1 MNAANAIT
9 FMKKIASEIT
19 YDVYDSAEE
28 LAVEDLQ
35 LLKEAIKATG
45 TAYAPYS
52 NFHVGAA
59 VLMENG
65 DVVTG
70 SNQENAAY
78 PSGLCAER
86 VALFSASAH
95 YPGIKI
101 KSIAITANFDG
112 DKKLL
117 SVSPCGDC
125 RQVMAEYEHRY
136 NANIR
141 LIMTS
146 ENGKVVVIPNIK
158 TLLPLMFNSENLK
171 K

>member
-1 MNAANAIT
+1 
-9 FMKKIASEIT
+9 MKNVLSEVR
-19 YDVYDSAEE
+19 YELYESVEE
-28 LAVEDLQ
+28 LSQEDRS
-35 LLKEAIKATG
+35 LLEAAIEATE

-65 DVVTG
+65 EVVRG

-86 VALFSASAH
+86 VAVFAAGSH
-95 YPGIKI
+95 YPGVKI
-101 KSIAITANFDG
+101 KAIAITAMFNDSHEP
-112 DKKLL
+112 L

-136 NANIR
+136 GANIR
-141 LIMTS
+141 LIITAG
-146 ENGKVVVIPNIK
+146 NGKVMVIPNTK
-158 TLLPLMFNSENLK
+158 TLLPLMFNAENLK

>member
-1 MNAANAIT
+1 
-9 FMKKIASEIT
+9 MKNIRTEIN
-19 YDVYDSAEE
+19 YELFDSANE
-28 LAVEDLQ
+28 LPAEDQ
-35 LLKEAIKATG
+35 NLLNLAIEATK

-52 NFHVGAA
+52 KFHVGAA

-65 DVVTG
+65 EIVKG

-86 VALFSASAH
+86 VAVFAAGAH
-95 YPGIKI
+95 FPGVKI
-101 KSIAITANFDG
+101 KTIAITANFD
-112 DKKLL
+112 DSMESL

-136 NANIR
+136 HASIR
-141 LIMTS
+141 LIMTA
-146 ENGKVVVIPNIK
+146 ENGKVMVIPNVK
-158 TLLPLMFNSENLK
+158 TLLPLMFNAENLK

>member
-1 MNAANAIT
+1 
-9 FMKKIASEIT
+9 MKKISSEIS
-19 YDVYDSAEE
+19 YEVYDSANE
-28 LAVEDLQ
+28 LASADQ
-35 LLKEAIKATG
+35 LLLNDAVKASG

-59 VLMENG
+59 VLLENG
-65 DVVTG
+65 QIVQG

-86 VALFSASAH
+86 VALFAASSH
-95 YPGIKI
+95 FPGVKI
-101 KSIAITANFDG
+101 KAIAITAQFNDSHE
-112 DKKLL
+112 LL

-136 NANIR
+136 QTNIR
-141 LIMTS
+141 LIMTA
-146 ENGKVVVIPNIK
+146 EKGKVIVIQDLK
-158 TLLPLMFNSENLK
+158 TLLPLMFNAENLK

>member
-1 MNAANAIT
+1 
-9 FMKKIASEIT
+9 MKKITSEIS
-19 YDVYDSAEE
+19 YDIYDAANDLPE
-28 LAVEDLQ
+28 EDLK
-35 LLKEAIKATG
+35 LLNEAIAASA

-65 DVVTG
+65 AVVKG

-86 VALFSASAH
+86 VAVFAAGAH
-95 YPGIKI
+95 YPGLKI
-101 KSIAITANFDG
+101 KAIAITAQFND
-112 DKKLL
+112 DAALL

-125 RQVMAEYEHRY
+125 RQVMAEYEHRF
-136 NANIR
+136 NGNIK
-141 LIMTS
+141 LIMTA
-146 ENGKVVVIPNIK
+146 GQDKVAVIHTVK
-158 TLLPLMFNSENLK
+158 TLLPLMFNAEHLK

>member
-1 MNAANAIT
+1 
-9 FMKKIASEIT
+9 MKHISSEIK
-19 YDVYDSAEE
+19 YDLYESMDE
-28 LAVEDLQ
+28 LSSEDKSLM
-35 LLKEAIKATG
+35 LAAIEATG

-65 DVVTG
+65 QVVRG

-86 VALFSASAH
+86 VAVFAAGSQF
-95 YPGIKI
+95 PGVKI
-101 KSIAITANFDG
+101 KAIAITAMFD
-112 DKKLL
+112 DLKEPL

-136 NANIR
+136 KANIR
-141 LIMTS
+141 LIITA
-146 ENGKVVVIPNIK
+146 GKGKIMVIPNTK
-158 TLLPLMFNSENLK
+158 TLLPLMFNAENLK

>member
-1 MNAANAIT
+1 
-9 FMKKIASEIT
+9 MKKINSEIT
-19 YDVYDSAEE
+19 YELYDSISELSEE
-28 LAVEDLQ
+28 EQA
-35 LLKEAIKATG
+35 LLNDAIQATD

-65 DVVTG
+65 EVVTG

-86 VALFSASAH
+86 VALFAAGAH
-95 YPGIKI
+95 YPGVKI
-101 KSIAITANFDG
+101 KSVAITAHFDG

-125 RQVMAEYEHRY
+125 RQVMAEFEHRFGT
-136 NANIR
+136 NIK
-141 LIMTS
+141 LIMTG
-146 ENGKVVVIPNIK
+146 EKGKVVVIPNIK
-158 TLLPLMFNSENLK
+158 TLLPLMFNSDQLK